1 MIDLDA
7 ARTFVHSHGRLVDR
21 RQFEHAFD
29 GAPPELVLAAVTA
42 YRNPDGGF
50 GALEPDLRTP
60 ASQPIPVRYA
70 LDILAT
76 LPQTD
81 QRQTLALDGV
91 AWLATVTNDDGG
103 VPFVL
108 PSATE
113 QPAAVWMQPAPESS
127 LLATA
132 QLVAAALRLGLEHP
146 WLAGAEQY
154 CWAHLDAVTPSEA
167 YTFKFVVDLLD
178 ATADRGRADSEL
190 ERLAALVPA
199 SGCIVVSEGV
209 DGEELDPL
217 SIAPWPG
224 HAGARL
230 FPSQVL
236 VEALN
241 ALEDGQGADG
251 GWDFTWEKWNPVAA
265 WEWRGAV
272 TVEALRTL
280 QAYGRVASPV
290 PRPPDQ

>member
-7 ARTFVHSHGRLVDR
+7 ARAFVHSHARLVDR
-21 RQFEHAFD
+21 RQFQYAFD
-29 GAPPELVLAAVTA
+29 DAPAELVLAAVSA

-76 LPQTD
+76 LPATD
-81 QRQTLALDGV
+81 QRQTLARDSL

-108 PSATE
+108 PSAAE
-113 QPAAVWMQPAPESS
+113 QAAAFWMQSSPESS

-132 QLVAAALRLGLEHP
+132 QLAAAALRLGLDHP
-146 WLAGAEQY
+146 WLAAAAEY
-154 CWAHLDAVTPSEA
+154 CWAHVGAVRPSDA
-167 YTFKFVVDLLD
+167 YTFKFVVDFLD
-178 ATADRGRADSEL
+178 ATPEGSRAGREL
-190 ERLAALVPA
+190 ERLAGLVPA
-199 SGCIVVSEGV
+199 TGRIVVTEGV
-209 DGEELDPL
+209 EGEELDPL
-217 SIAPWPG
+217 SIAPWPE
-224 HAGARL
+224 HAGTRL
-230 FPSQVL
+230 FPAQL
-236 VEALN
+236 LDEALD
-241 ALEDGQGADG
+241 ALEAGQGADG
-251 GWDFTWEKWNPVAA
+251 GWDFTWEKWNPAAA

-280 QAYGRVASPV
+280 QAYERVVS
-290 PRPPDQ
+290 PRPRGR

>member
-1 MIDLDA
+1 MINVDA
-7 ARTFVHSHGRLVDR
+7 ARSFVHSHARLIDR

-29 GAPPELVLAAVTA
+29 GAPAELVLSAVSA

-76 LPQTD
+76 LPKTE
-81 QRQTLALDGV
+81 QRQTLALDSV
-91 AWLATVTNDDGG
+91 AWLATVSNDDGG

-113 QPAAVWMQPAPESS
+113 QPAAFWMQPAPESS

-132 QLVAAALRLGLEHP
+132 QLTAAALRLGLDHP
-146 WLAGAEQY
+146 WLTAAAQY
-154 CWAHLDAVTPSEA
+154 CWTHLEAVTPSEA
-167 YTFKFVVDLLD
+167 YTFKFVVDFLD
-178 ATADRGRADSEL
+178 ATPERGAADREL
-190 ERLAALVPA
+190 DRLAGLVPA
-199 SGCIVVSEGV
+199 NGRIVVSEGV
-209 DGEELDPL
+209 EGEVLDPL

-224 HAGARL
+224 HAGTQL

-236 VEALN
+236 
-241 ALEDGQGADG
+241 D
-251 GWDFTWEKWNPVAA
+251 
-265 WEWRGAV
+265 
-272 TVEALRTL
+272 
-280 QAYGRVASPV
+280 
-290 PRPPDQ
+290 